1 MRTALLFIIAPLVL
15 AGCSHESRRYDE
27 RTSAERSGPQRFE
40 AVTTDGE
47 TVLVEKDARTGGLYI
62 VGPGP
67 LHGQPVAIVNPD
79 DHGHVLVTRDA
90 RDPRFEGS
98 AGDNGIRHDDHR

>member
-1 MRTALLFIIAPLVL
+1 MRTALLFIVAPLVL
-15 AGCSHESRRYDE
+15 AGCSHESRPYDD
-27 RTSAERSGPQRFE
+27 RTRAEVRGPQRFE

-47 TVLVEKDARTGGLYI
+47 AVLVEQDARTGGLYI

-79 DHGHVLVTRDA
+79 DHGRVLVTRDA
-90 RDPRFEGS
+90 RDRRFEGS
-98 AGDNGIRHDDHR
+98 AGDNGTHRDDHH